1 MRRNWKGRPRA
12 RDQSGF
18 TLVEMLS
25 VVAIIAILVA
35 VSIPLVGGAL
45 DRARHA
51 TDAANERAAKGA
63 MSIYWMTG
71 KTAGVEP
78 DTANRDGDY
87 IYYVY
92 DAATGKI
99 EVPTVGTASK
109 SVLPYGKCT
118 AAEHKHDDNQCVYL
132 RYSLKDD
139 SIDLAWAKPGISG
152 QNIGAEIQNW
162 NNNLCGNH
170 PMG

>member
-35 VSIPLVGGAL
+35 VSIPLVGGAM

-63 MSIYWMTG
+63 MSIYVLTG
-71 KTAGVEP
+71 RTAGMVP

-87 IYYVY
+87 I
-92 DAATGKI
+92 
-99 EVPTVGTASK
+99 
-109 SVLPYGKCT
+109 
-118 AAEHKHDDNQCVYL
+118 
-132 RYSLKDD
+132 
-139 SIDLAWAKPGISG
+139 
-152 QNIGAEIQNW
+152 
-162 NNNLCGNH
+162 
-170 PMG
+170 

>member
-25 VVAIIAILVA
+25 VVAIIAILIA

-63 MSIYWMTG
+63 MSIYVLTG
-71 KTAGVEP
+71 RTAGVGEG
-78 DTANRDGDY
+78 NSNCDGEF

-92 DAATGKI
+92 DATTGKI
-99 EVPTVGTASK
+99 EVPTIGTLGK
-109 SVLPYGKCT
+109 SIAPYGKCT
-118 AAEHKHDDNQCVYL
+118 AAEHKHDDKKCVYL

-152 QNIGAEIQNW
+152 QNIKTEIESW
-162 NNNLCGNH
+162 TDNLCGNH